1 MKTNLIFAFGDS
13 STWGAFDLEKGGWA
27 ERLKNYFFQ
36 KREDTFVY
44 NLGIESNTTKDLL
57 KRFENELRA
66 RIYSEDSSDYDYG
79 SMIIFEIGQND
90 SLYNKDFG
98 KAWVKL
104 EEFEKNVYELI
115 DKAKK
120 YTDKIIFLELPE
132 VDESKTIPWE
142 ENGDSYSNENI
153 LRYNEK
159 IKGICKKEKVI
170 FLPTRDILKIAED

>member
-1 MKTNLIFAFGDS
+1 
-13 STWGAFDLEKGGWA
+13 
-27 ERLKNYFFQ
+27 
-36 KREDTFVY
+36 
-44 NLGIESNTTKDLL
+44 
-57 KRFENELRA
+57 
-66 RIYSEDSSDYDYG
+66 
-79 SMIIFEIGQND
+79 MIIFEIGQND

-170 FLPTRDILKIAED
+170 FLPTRDILKIAEDLHDGIHLNTQGHEKIFRRILPVVEKMIGKVEK